1 MAWHSLTSLVDQ
13 GRVAQMHLFMN
24 INSWNLWNCT
34 LFGFTFLP
42 FSPVQTDWFL
52 TQCLDVEERPFMM
65 IAVLY
70 PSSLDGASFHTKVM
84 VISSLSQW
92 SSCIFLDV
100 GELKHRVLFGY
111 LALANIERRGGSSLH
126 SFCFSC
132 LSKRYIIDCKSSS
145 NALSILLCAII
156 ACILLH
162 HVLVDEEDL
171 PYIHSV
177 FHV

>member
-1 MAWHSLTSLVDQ
+1 
-13 GRVAQMHLFMN
+13 MN
-24 INSWNLWNCT
+24 INSRNLWNCT

-52 TQCLDVEERPFMM
+52 TQCLNVEERPFMM

-84 VISSLSQW
+84 LISSFKPMIIL
-92 SSCIFLDV
+92 
-100 GELKHRVLFGY
+100 Y
-111 LALANIERRGGSSLH
+111 LPRRGWAQTQGFVWVLGTCKYRKTRGIFPSLH

-132 LSKRYIIDCKSSS
+132 LSKWYIIDCKSSS
-145 NALSILLCAII
+145 NALSNLLCAII
-156 ACILLH
+156 ACIMLH